1 MYATFERVLSL
12 ERSTITNFTTTSMKK
27 ACYLFTFL
35 CLTTASF
42 GQNAGQTKEV
52 KTQSNGVVVHES
64 AGNEGLYVASKPQ
77 VIVRTIQDWTL
88 PECIDALRVIQ
99 EKLIML
105 EGSEESKAHRDAI
118 LEQQALIEA
127 RKQSLL
133 SK

>member
-1 MYATFERVLSL
+1 
-12 ERSTITNFTTTSMKK
+12 MKK
-27 ACYLFTFL
+27 ACYLFAFL

-42 GQNAGQTKEV
+42 GQNTGQTKQV

-64 AGNEGLYVASKPQ
+64 AGNEGVYVASEPK
-77 VIVRTIQDWTL
+77 VVVRTIQDWTL
-88 PECIDALRVIQ
+88 PECIDALNVIQ

-105 EGSEESKAHRDAI
+105 EGSEEYETAKVAI

>member
-1 MYATFERVLSL
+1 
-12 ERSTITNFTTTSMKK
+12 MKK

>member
-1 MYATFERVLSL
+1 
-12 ERSTITNFTTTSMKK
+12 MKK
-27 ACYLFTFL
+27 ACYLLVFL
-35 CLTTASF
+35 CSATISF
-42 GQNAGQTKEV
+42 GQTSVETKQV

-64 AGNEGLYVASKPQ
+64 AGNEGFNASSQPQ
-77 VIVRTIQDWTL
+77 AVVVRTIQDWTL

-105 EGSEESKAHRDAI
+105 EGSAEYEASKATI